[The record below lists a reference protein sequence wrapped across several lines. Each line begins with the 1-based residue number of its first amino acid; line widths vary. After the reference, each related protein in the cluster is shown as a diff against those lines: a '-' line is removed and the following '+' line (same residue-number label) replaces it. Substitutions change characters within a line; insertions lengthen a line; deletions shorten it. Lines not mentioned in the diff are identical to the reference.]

1 MKKSSALLLVFVLLF
16 SIVVPLGSAG
26 AADTAPAETE
36 TSCFYEVVYDHPA
49 LADKPLACETYMP
62 FEPGYF
68 EQSGFQESMRLQYM
82 ELAEN
87 GTYQIDSKVLE
98 KDIFSQLTVTVT
110 QTEKPQ

>member
-1 MKKSSALLLVFVLLF
+1 MLTAVLCLCCILVFT
-16 SIVVPLGSAG
+16 GAG
-26 AADTAPAETE
+26 PADTAPAETE
-36 TSCFYEVVYDHPA
+36 TYCFYEVVYDHPA
-49 LADKPLACETYMP
+49 LADKPLACEAYMP